1 MGLIDSIKNAF
12 DGDDSNDPAMVA
24 KAKDAL
30 NTHEDRIDAGVEGAG
45 DFVDDKTG
53 GRFEGRIDQGQA
65 AIQDKT
71 GNL

>member
-1 MGLIDSIKNAF
+1 
-12 DGDDSNDPAMVA
+12 MVA

-65 AIQDKT
+65 AVQDKT